1 MLNPSSF
8 DDDDE
13 EDDDDDDD
21 GYLQQE
27 KKKDMAFSELVVITY
42 LKQWG
47 AVDGRS
53 SPCAWLCPGRYR
65 GFK

>member
-8 DDDDE
+8 DDDN
-13 EDDDDDDD
+13 DDDD
-21 GYLQQE
+21 GYLQRE
-27 KKKDMAFSELVVITY
+27 KTDMAFSELVVITY

>member
-8 DDDDE
+8 N
-13 EDDDDDDD
+13 DDDDD
-21 GYLQQE
+21 GYLQQV
-27 KKKDMAFSELVVITY
+27 KKDMAFSELDVITY

-53 SPCAWLCPGRYR
+53 SPCVWLCPGRYR